1 MKRII
6 TLLAGI
12 ACLWCLT
19 IVSVNAQ
26 WTTVGTNIH
35 NTNTGNVGISTTTP
49 ATLLDVAKS
58 TTEPTI
64 RVYNLGGAGGA
75 TYTMK
80 DFTSGADWKFKA
92 TATGGFKIR
101 DHASLM
107 DVLIIEQSAIANAL
121 YIEAGGNV
129 GLGLTNPLEKLHVS
143 GAVNLGTTTNLNTGT
158 IRWNGM
164 HFQGRIP
171 GAWVDLDMQSKVR
184 AYQVDPAVQIIPPSV
199 WTPVNFTDDSPLPVG
214 WDGMS
219 EFTVAPGAGAAV
231 PPEMAYFTASETGYY
246 QVNARCEF
254 QVPNT
259 PGSITPT
266 SFVAIAIWQGPTP
279 GTTVSYA
286 VGNHL
291 QIGTMGPDFQPVP
304 LLFNNAPNVS
314 DVVYLLAGEVISI
327 RVWQSALVPLMLVQG
342 SDRLY
347 VSIHRVS

>member
-1 MKRII
+1 MKKII

-12 ACLWCLT
+12 VCLLCLS

-58 TTEPTI
+58 MTEPTI

-92 TATGGFKIR
+92 TASGGFKIR
-101 DHASLM
+101 DHASLI

-129 GLGLTNPLEKLHVS
+129 GLGLTNPLEKLDVS
-143 GAVNLGTTTNLNTGT
+143 GAIKVGSTASTNAGT
-158 IRWNGM
+158 IRWNGSN
-164 HFQGRIP
+164 FQGYN
-171 GAWVDLDMQSKVR
+171 GTAWGNLDDRNRVR
-184 AYQVDPAVQIIPPSV
+184 AYQVDPAVQVIPPSV
-199 WTPVNFTDDSPLPVG
+199 WTPVNYTDDSPLPIG
-214 WDGMS
+214 WDNFG
-219 EFTVAPGAGAAV
+219 EFTVAPTAAAAV
-231 PPEMAYFTASETGYY
+231 PPEVAYFTASQTGYY

-254 QVPNT
+254 QVPNA
-259 PGSITPT
+259 PGMVTPT
-266 SFVAIAIWQGPTP
+266 SFVSIAIWTGPGP
-279 GTTVSYA
+279 GATASYA
-286 VGNHL
+286 IGNHL
-291 QIGTMGPDFQPVP
+291 QIGYFGPDFQPWP
-304 LLFNNAPNVS
+304 LEKNNAPNVS
-314 DVVYLLAGEVISI
+314 DVIYLLAGQIISI
-327 RVWQSALVPLMLVQG
+327 WVWQSALVPLPLIQG

-347 VSIHRVS
+347 VSIHKMS